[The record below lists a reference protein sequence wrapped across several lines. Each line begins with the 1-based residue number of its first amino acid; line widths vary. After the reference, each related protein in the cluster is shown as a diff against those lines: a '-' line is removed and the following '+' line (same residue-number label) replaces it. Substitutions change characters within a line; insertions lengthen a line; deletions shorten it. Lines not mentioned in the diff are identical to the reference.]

1 MKLLKII
8 GILIFALVGAV
19 LGNIVFDNFIDPLN
33 IGPRPL
39 VAAFTALV
47 FIPVFFFLGVIILK
61 AQDLK

>member
-8 GILIFALVGAV
+8 GILVFATVGSI
-19 LGNIVFDNFIDPLN
+19 LGNIVFDSFVDPLN

-39 VAAFTALV
+39 VAALTVLV
-47 FIPVFFFLGVIILK
+47 FVAVFFVLGTVILK